1 MSLNLFPIFNPITN
15 QFIDYK
21 DRYHVHRDGDWHVGI
36 QANIIIKKLNTFDIL
51 IQERS
56 SEVDIGL
63 NKFDQSLATQ
73 MSLLDNL
80 SPELTLKRG
89 LMLELGITKYEYRK
103 IPNRLF
109 IIKKYNS
116 QREMFNREILH
127 MFIVKIEDI
136 SQINISTTKI
146 KSLYRMEWK
155 YFLDFFNEN
164 KNKFTKT
171 SQFYFSNKKI
181 LKNIKKIQEDLANS
195 SVPRVLDDSY
205 GIIHINKSNREKKSY
220 LFNKDKLSD
229 LSYLFE

>member
-21 DRYHVHRDGDWHVGI
+21 DRYHVHRNGDWHVGI
-36 QANIIIKKLNTFDIL
+36 QANIIIKNSDTFNIL
-51 IQERS
+51 VQERS

-73 MSLLDNL
+73 MCILDNF
-80 SPELTLKRG
+80 SPEQALKRG
-89 LMLELGITKYEYRK
+89 LLFELGITKYEYKK
-103 IPNRLF
+103 IPNKLF
-109 IIKKYNS
+109 IIKKYYS
-116 QREMFNREILH
+116 QREMFNREMLH
-127 MFIVKIEDI
+127 MFIVKIEDT

-146 KSLYRMEWK
+146 KNLYWMEWK
-155 YFLDFFNEN
+155 DFLNFFYKN

-181 LKNIKKIQEDLANS
+181 LKNIKIIQEDLANS
-195 SVPRVLDDSY
+195 STPRVLDNSY
-205 GIIHINKSNREKKSY
+205 DIIHIDKSNREKKSY

-229 LSYLFE
+229 FSHLFE